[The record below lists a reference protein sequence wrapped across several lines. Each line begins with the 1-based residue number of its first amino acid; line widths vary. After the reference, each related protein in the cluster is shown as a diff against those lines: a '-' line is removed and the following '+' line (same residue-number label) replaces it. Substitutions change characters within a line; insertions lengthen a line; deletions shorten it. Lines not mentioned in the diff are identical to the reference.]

1 MFILFTLGRSLLI
14 FVSYIFSVE
23 EYISQ
28 KKDKFLV
35 DPDPNLPYTLYR
47 KQARPSDS
55 LAQMP
60 PVLLSVFRMTTTMQV
75 FLDMA
80 EEFA

>member
-14 FVSYIFSVE
+14 FVCYIFSVE

-35 DPDPNLPYTLYR
+35 DPDPNLPYTKR